1 MGKLNWFI
9 YPFYFLSCGTDTVE
23 LFSIF
28 IEEVNPEPGR
38 RTGREQS
45 GAVAAAAAESTEAGS
60 VSARFQLSL
69 GDKAAALIFKQF
81 V

>member
-9 YPFYFLSCGTDTVE
+9 YPFYFLSHGRDTVE
-23 LFSIF
+23 LFSVL
-28 IEEVNPEPGR
+28 IEEVNPELGR
-38 RTGREQS
+38 RTGREQR
-45 GAVAAAAAESTEAGS
+45 GAAAAVSAEAGS